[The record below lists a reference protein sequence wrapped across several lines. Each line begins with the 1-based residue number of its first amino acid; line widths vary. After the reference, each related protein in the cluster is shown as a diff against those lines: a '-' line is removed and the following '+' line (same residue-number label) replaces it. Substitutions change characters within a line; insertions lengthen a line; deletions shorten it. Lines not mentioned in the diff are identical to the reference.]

1 VGNRREPRKTVAVE
15 VRIFGTDRDGKVFSE
30 SVKTIDVSRNGAKL
44 GGVKANLLV
53 DEIIGLTYGKNKV
66 HFRVKWTGAP
76 GTHTQGTVGLLNL
89 TPEKALWDFPLPA
102 GELDGYMQQRSVER
116 RRWPRIKCSISVE
129 IRPAGQAVIW
139 GKASDLSQGGCF
151 VEMPIP
157 LATGTE
163 FDIALW
169 LREIKLPFRGRVVS
183 VAAGFGNGISFMNV
197 SSESEEHLRRFIE
210 TIIPNGVG
218 ALAFV
223 KRSGL

>member
-1 VGNRREPRKTVAVE
+1 MGNRREPRKTVAVE

-44 GGVKANLLV
+44 GGLKANLRV

-139 GKASDLSQGGCF
+139 GKASDLSK
-151 VEMPIP
+151 
-157 LATGTE
+157 A
-163 FDIALW
+163 DALW
-169 LREIKLPFRGRVVS
+169 KCQSRLRPARNS
-183 VAAGFGNGISFMNV
+183 TSHFGCAK
-197 SSESEEHLRRFIE
+197 SSCPSGDAWSAWLLGSETGYL
-210 TIIPNGVG
+210 
-218 ALAFV
+218 L
-223 KRSGL
+223 